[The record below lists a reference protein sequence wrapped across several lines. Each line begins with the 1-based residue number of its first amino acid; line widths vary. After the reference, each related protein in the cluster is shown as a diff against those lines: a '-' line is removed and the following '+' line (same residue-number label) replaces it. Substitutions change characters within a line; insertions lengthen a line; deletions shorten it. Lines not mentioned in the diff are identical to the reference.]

1 MTTAAAPS
9 TVDLLFLLNQA
20 SHALQT
26 HLTAA
31 LAEEE
36 VTPRDHCVLAKAM
49 LGEYTQGQL
58 AAMAAL
64 DKTTMVV
71 TLDALERDGL
81 AERRLSSSDRRARII
96 AVTEAGERVVAA
108 ADAIVALTYSDVLAA
123 LPERQRGLFLD
134 SLNRLVGGRLSTPPE
149 CDKPPRRRTP
159 RARATVPQ

>member
-71 TLDALERDGL
+71 TLDHLEKAGL
-81 AERRLSSSDRRARII
+81 AERRPSSTDRRARIV
-96 AVTEAGERVVAA
+96 AVTDKGREVVERTRGIVDGTFGETLAHLPEDERAPFVE
-108 ADAIVALTYSDVLAA
+108 ALTRLVEGPLAA
-123 LPERQRGLFLD
+123 PSHTARP
-134 SLNRLVGGRLSTPPE
+134 V
-149 CDKPPRRRTP
+149 RRRS
-159 RARATVPQ
+159 AR

>member
-71 TLDALERDGL
+71 TLDHLEKAGL
-81 AERRLSSSDRRARII
+81 AERRPSSTDRRARIV
-96 AVTEAGERVVAA
+96 AVTDKGRALVERTQGIVDGTFDETLAHLPEEERGAFV
-108 ADAIVALTYSDVLAA
+108 DALMRLVEGPLAA
-123 LPERQRGLFLD
+123 PSHTARP
-134 SLNRLVGGRLSTPPE
+134 V
-149 CDKPPRRRTP
+149 RRRAQ
-159 RARATVPQ
+159 R

>member
-58 AAMAAL
+58 AATAAL

-71 TLDALERDGL
+71 TLDHLEKAGL
-81 AERRLSSSDRRARII
+81 AERRPSSTDRRARIV
-96 AVTEAGERVVAA
+96 AVTDKGRALVERTQGIVDGTFDETLAHLPEEERGAFV
-108 ADAIVALTYSDVLAA
+108 DALMRLVEGPLAA
-123 LPERQRGLFLD
+123 PSHTARP
-134 SLNRLVGGRLSTPPE
+134 V
-149 CDKPPRRRTP
+149 RRRAQ
-159 RARATVPQ
+159 R

>member
-71 TLDALERDGL
+71 TLDHLEKAGL
-81 AERRLSSSDRRARII
+81 AERRPSSTDRRARIV
-96 AVTEAGERVVAA
+96 AVTDKGRALVERTQG
-108 ADAIVALTYSDVLAA
+108 IVDGTFDETLAH
-123 LPERQRGLFLD
+123 LPEEERGAFVDALM
-134 SLNRLVGGRLSTPPE
+134 RLVEGPLAVPSHTARPV
-149 CDKPPRRRTP
+149 RRRAQ
-159 RARATVPQ
+159 R

>member
-71 TLDALERDGL
+71 TLDHLEKAGL
-81 AERRLSSSDRRARII
+81 AERRPSSTDRRARIV
-96 AVTEAGERVVAA
+96 AVTDKGRALVERTQG
-108 ADAIVALTYSDVLAA
+108 IVDGTFDETLAH
-123 LPERQRGLFLD
+123 LPEDERGAFVDALM
-134 SLNRLVGGRLSTPPE
+134 RLVEGPLATPSHTARPV
-149 CDKPPRRRTP
+149 RRRAQ
-159 RARATVPQ
+159 R